1 MNSYLIPANSKK
13 SMLLFGLFTK
23 FDLILVS
30 SGAGLTLLLLF
41 IISPGSL
48 SSAIICLLP
57 LLVTAFLVVPIPNYH
72 NVLTLI
78 KELINYFYSR
88 RNYKWRGWC
97 YKDEFK

>member
-13 SMLLFGLFTK
+13 SMLLFGWFTK

-30 SGAGLTLLLLF
+30 SGATLTLILLF
-41 IISPGSL
+41 AVSPGSL
-48 SSAIICLLP
+48 GTAIICLLP
-57 LLVTAFLVVPIPNYH
+57 LLVTSFLVIPIPNYH

-78 KELINYFYSR
+78 KETINFFYSR